1 MSQLEGQVIKKVL
14 KQQGPKVVPILKD
27 RKVEEGEKEKRKER
41 ERKEWRLERKNLRF
55 GIKKC
60 SKRSSHMKAFNL
72 HNNHRRW
79 EIQFYILQKSGP
91 PEAQRC

>member
-55 GIKKC
+55 GIKKR
-60 SKRSSHMKAFNL
+60 SKHSSYMKPFNP
-72 HNNHRRW
+72 HNNHMRW
-79 EIQFYILQKSGP
+79 EIQLSHFTEEWP
-91 PEAQRC
+91 T